1 MNGFISNYMGVPC
14 LSTSSLFCL
23 IHQWVSQW
31 LLQDLPS
38 SNWNKYLHDFSNTG
52 REKIIHNDCSYL
64 FFSWNCMIMAACV
77 GETVNCIALS
87 SNSNSNWF
95 QSKPFQKERERERES
110 YISQYLLSPIIQ
122 TKHLVSTQQK
132 LPWQCQDFS
141 SRVVYE
147 GSWSH
152 DIDWHNLT
160 AACQQVQVTPE
171 AHPEIHPP
179 MEAITIVYYTLHI
192 MGKEAE
198 HVTTW
203 IGGQK
208 FVESIV

>member
-95 QSKPFQKERERERES
+95 QPKPFQKERELHLSVSAFSDTPNKTFSIYTTKATLTVPRFFFQSSLRGVL
-110 YISQYLLSPIIQ
+110 ISWYRL
-122 TKHLVSTQQK
+122 
-132 LPWQCQDFS
+132 
-141 SRVVYE
+141 
-147 GSWSH
+147 
-152 DIDWHNLT
+152 
-160 AACQQVQVTPE
+160 A
-171 AHPEIHPP
+171 
-179 MEAITIVYYTLHI
+179 
-192 MGKEAE
+192 
-198 HVTTW
+198 
-203 IGGQK
+203 
-208 FVESIV
+208 